1 MEAQIL
7 FVAPFSDLADLAKR
21 VIEEKFPDKKNLFQ
35 VVKGDLKEAESLV
48 SAAVNNGIEVIV
60 SRGGTASLIE
70 KKFDIPIMYI
80 QVTITDILQ
89 AILEADKYPDH
100 IAIAGFSNMVYG
112 SEELEKILHIKFTEI
127 ILNDVNDAEYKIK
140 EAVKNGIKLVVGDAI
155 SVKMAKKNDIDG
167 IFIQSGR
174 ESIYRALETAL
185 LVASIRREEQRKAEQ
200 LRTVVNKSHDGI
212 IAVNKKGIINVLNPV
227 AEKIFHITHFDA
239 QGHDLSILLPN
250 LQKNLQKNDIIEI
263 YDKKYTIKGNDIYV
277 KEKIQG
283 SIYTL
288 QNISEVQKMEIN
300 IRKKL
305 FTKGLIAKYKMDD
318 IIGSSLPCT
327 NMKRK
332 AAKYALTEST
342 ILITGDSGTGKEM
355 LVQSIHN
362 LSTRS
367 NGPFVAVNCAALP
380 ENLLESELFGYVE
393 GAFTGAKKGG
403 RQGLFELAHSGT
415 LFLDEIGEMPL
426 PLQSRILRVL
436 QEKEVMPLGGEKVI
450 PVDVRIVAATN
461 KNLLQMVKAGNFR
474 EDLYYRLNILRI
486 HMPTLQ
492 ERKTDIP
499 LLIAKFLQDM
509 KNINLR
515 ITGMSEDAQKY
526 LMNYNWPGNIRQF
539 VNMMERIMLLSAGPL
554 IDLRDVQDAYADDL
568 EKDIVVTSN
577 EQESQIVNNV
587 QKLSD
592 VEESFLN
599 KILAEENFNF
609 TKAAKRLG
617 IHRTTLWRK
626 LKNINNC
633 KIKH

>member
-1 MEAQIL
+1 
-7 FVAPFSDLADLAKR
+7 
-21 VIEEKFPDKKNLFQ
+21 
-35 VVKGDLKEAESLV
+35 
-48 SAAVNNGIEVIV
+48 
-60 SRGGTASLIE
+60 
-70 KKFDIPIMYI
+70 
-80 QVTITDILQ
+80 
-89 AILEADKYPDH
+89 
-100 IAIAGFSNMVYG
+100 
-112 SEELEKILHIKFTEI
+112 
-127 ILNDVNDAEYKIK
+127 
-140 EAVKNGIKLVVGDAI
+140 
-155 SVKMAKKNDIDG
+155 
-167 IFIQSGR
+167 
-174 ESIYRALETAL
+174 
-185 LVASIRREEQRKAEQ
+185 
-200 LRTVVNKSHDGI
+200 
-212 IAVNKKGIINVLNPV
+212 
-227 AEKIFHITHFDA
+227 
-239 QGHDLSILLPN
+239 
-250 LQKNLQKNDIIEI
+250 
-263 YDKKYTIKGNDIYV
+263 
-277 KEKIQG
+277 
-283 SIYTL
+283 
-288 QNISEVQKMEIN
+288 
-300 IRKKL
+300 
-305 FTKGLIAKYKMDD
+305 
-318 IIGSSLPCT
+318 
-327 NMKRK
+327 
-332 AAKYALTEST
+332 
-342 ILITGDSGTGKEM
+342 M

-539 VNMMERIMLLSAGPL
+539 VNMMERIMLLSTGPL

-633 KIKH
+633 KRKH